1 MLNKW
6 TIPTN
11 CTSWYDGCNTCN
23 VKDGKIGYKC
33 TRRFCYTKDEP
44 KCKGYASTPA
54 LMALEQM
61 QQEELQLQMLTQ
73 ELAFHGVE
81 LQNLGDLSEIIA
93 LQNLEASCL
102 SAEKLIK
109 LSNQLRTKV
118 TYDAQHAPIICW
130 GYFLLNPDAK
140 S

>member
-1 MLNKW
+1 
-6 TIPTN
+6 
-11 CTSWYDGCNTCN
+11 
-23 VKDGKIGYKC
+23 
-33 TRRFCYTKDEP
+33 
-44 KCKGYASTPA
+44 
-54 LMALEQM
+54 
-61 QQEELQLQMLTQ
+61 MLTQ

-118 TYDAQHAPIICW
+118 TYDA
-130 GYFLLNPDAK
+130 
-140 S
+140 